1 MENRNFI
8 IFFGISAAILL
19 FWTQFITGPKLAEE
33 QARQELEQ
41 QLQQDMPQVENDDIP
56 SVAGPSGAQS
66 QGKTAEMDDIDGDLE
81 FQVPRETVLTQD
93 TSPRLR
99 FETENLR
106 GSISLKGARIDDLI
120 LKTYREEAAADS
132 PEVVLLSP
140 VGTKGTYFAD
150 FGWAPESGS
159 GTQVPTKDSVWTQV
173 RPGALSVNNP
183 VDIYWT
189 NDQGLTFRRTI
200 ALDND
205 FMFTITQKV
214 ENNST
219 TSVSLFP
226 YGRISRHGEPDTTG
240 FYILHEGFLGVFDD
254 KLEEMKYGEVRDDG
268 AFKATSTGGWLGFTD
283 KYWLTALIPGADE
296 TFNASFSDK
305 EVLQSDRFRAQ
316 YVSDTPR
323 SIGPGGSDAITT
335 HFFAGAKVNALLA
348 NYRDALDIDKFDYAI
363 DWGLFG
369 FFTRPLFKVLDFF
382 GTLVGNFGIAILI
395 TTVLVKLAF
404 FPLANKQYKSM
415 AQMKKIQPEMA
426 SLRERFADDKA
437 KQQQELMALYK
448 REQVN
453 PMAGCLPIVLQIPV
467 FFALYKVLFITI
479 EMRQAPFF
487 GWIQDLA
494 APDPTTI
501 FNLFG
506 LLPYDPS
513 GVPVIGTTLALG
525 VWPLIMGLT
534 MFLQMR
540 MNPAPQDPIQE
551 KMFLFMP
558 IIFTVLLARF
568 PAGLVIYWAWN
579 NSLSITQQY
588 IMMRR
593 SGVEVELFK
602 NLKLDKLMARLS
614 RSAGATDDPSDK
626 VDPGKKD

>member
-1 MENRNFI
+1 MDNRNFI
-8 IFFGISAAILL
+8 IFFAISAAILL
-19 FWTQFITGPKLAEE
+19 FWTQFITGPKMAAE
-33 QARQELEQ
+33 QARQEALEQLEQ
-41 QLQQDMPQVENDDIP
+41 QAPQIDTDDIP
-56 SVAGPSGAQS
+56 TVAAPRDASTRGA
-66 QGKTAEMDDIDGDLE
+66 TAEIGDIDGSLE
-81 FQVPRETVLTQD
+81 FQLPRETVLAD
-93 TSPRLR
+93 GTSARLK

-106 GSISLKGARIDDLI
+106 GSIALKGARIDDLV
-120 LKTYREEAAADS
+120 LKNYREEADMDS

-140 VGTKGTYFAD
+140 LGTKGTYFAD

-159 GTQVPTKDSVWTQV
+159 GTHVPTKDAVWTQTY
-173 RPGALSVNNP
+173 PGTLSPSNP
-183 VDIYWT
+183 VEITWQ

-200 ALDND
+200 AVDDN

-214 ENNST
+214 ENNSNM
-219 TSVSLFP
+219 SVNLFP
-226 YGRISRHGEPDTTG
+226 YGRISRHGEPETTG
-240 FYILHEGFLGVFDD
+240 FYILHEGFLGVFNDEL
-254 KLEEMKYGEVRDDG
+254 KEMKYGKVRDDG
-268 AFKATSTGGWLGFTD
+268 TFETTSTGGWVGFTD
-283 KYWLTALIPGADE
+283 KYWLTALIPGSDE
-296 TFNASFSDK
+296 TFNASYSDK
-305 EVLQSDRFRAQ
+305 VVLKSDRFRAQ

-323 SIGPGGSDAITT
+323 SIGPGGQTEVTT

-348 NYRDALDIDKFDYAI
+348 EYSDALSISRFDYAI

-369 FFTRPLFKVLDFF
+369 FFTRPLFKILDFF

-395 TTVLVKLAF
+395 TTILVKLAF

-415 AQMKKIQPEMA
+415 AQMKKIQPEMVT
-426 SLRERFADDKA
+426 LRERFADDKA

-453 PMAGCLPIVLQIPV
+453 PMAGCLPILLQIPV

-513 GVPVIGTTLALG
+513 GIPVIGTTLALG

-579 NSLSITQQY
+579 NSLSILQQY
-588 IMMRR
+588 VMMRR
-593 SGVEVELFK
+593 SGVEIELAK
-602 NLKLDKLMARLS
+602 NLKLDKLMAIFGGKKE
-614 RSAGATDDPSDK
+614 APSDK
-626 VDPGKKD
+626 KD